1 MFDVY
6 VDSAAN
12 IPAELVG
19 KHGITVLPMKL
30 TLNGKPVASFE
41 PGLTPEQERQK
52 GHEFYQ
58 AMRDGA
64 RLQTSL
70 VNTEEFVSAM
80 RVSLEKGNG
89 ILAFTMSFGIS
100 GTYKACRLAIDE
112 LKEEFPDRKLYLI
125 DSMNASLG
133 EGLLALYAVEMRDQ
147 GKDLD
152 EIYEYLSKTVPKM
165 NGIFT
170 VDDLSYL
177 ASTGRLS
184 NTSAFVGNLLGVKP
198 LLKGSKD
205 GYIVAFKKVRG
216 RKKSISDLI
225 NYVIN
230 NVVDPENQIL
240 GIAHADAYEE
250 SLYIMEK
257 IQEKIK
263 VRDFINTTYD
273 FGTGSHVGPDT
284 IALFFI
290 GEDREL
296 SNGSEPK
303 SW

>member
-1 MFDVY
+1 
-6 VDSAAN
+6 
-12 IPAELVG
+12 
-19 KHGITVLPMKL
+19 
-30 TLNGKPVASFE
+30 
-41 PGLTPEQERQK
+41 
-52 GHEFYQ
+52 
-58 AMRDGA
+58 
-64 RLQTSL
+64 
-70 VNTEEFVSAM
+70 
-80 RVSLEKGNG
+80 
-89 ILAFTMSFGIS
+89 
-100 GTYKACRLAIDE
+100 
-112 LKEEFPDRKLYLI
+112 
-125 DSMNASLG
+125 
-133 EGLLALYAVEMRDQ
+133 
-147 GKDLD
+147 
-152 EIYEYLSKTVPKM
+152 
-165 NGIFT
+165 
-170 VDDLSYL
+170 
-177 ASTGRLS
+177 
-184 NTSAFVGNLLGVKP
+184 
-198 LLKGSKD
+198 
-205 GYIVAFKKVRG
+205 KKVRG